1 MSDPCYKQFMDERI
15 LNPFS
20 VADRLYG
27 EGAYAKLKNA
37 HVLVIGLG
45 GVGSWCAE
53 MLVRAGVGK
62 LTVVDPDDICHSN
75 VNRQLFALHSVVGKS
90 KVALASERLR
100 DINPNLEINAVA
112 DFFNA
117 DSAEAILTDRPDI
130 MIDAIDRV
138 KNKVLLYNISKEK
151 NIPLVMVG
159 ASGGKT
165 DPTQIRVADLGK
177 SAYDPLLMQVRRTLK
192 RQGVYKGRKNLGV
205 TVIYSDERIR
215 YPDGQGGLCETPP
228 PGSIQKLDCHG
239 ALGSLG
245 ILTSSFGIQT
255 AWAALQILLGLEAK
269 TAAVNPGLPDKLV
282 DSKND

>member
-1 MSDPCYKQFMDERI
+1 MNADMEQNDPATTSH
-15 LNPFS
+15 NPFQ

-27 EGAYAKLKNA
+27 DGTYAKLKDSHA
-37 HVLVIGLG
+37 LVIGLG

-53 MLVRAGVGK
+53 LLARAGVGT
-62 LTVVDPDDICHSN
+62 LTLIDPDDICHSN
-75 VNRQLFALHSVVGKS
+75 VNRQLFALNSVVGKA
-90 KVALASERLR
+90 KVALARDRLL
-100 DINPNLEINAVA
+100 DINPELKIHTIQ
-112 DFFNA
+112 DFFNE
-117 DSAEAILTDRPDI
+117 DSAEAVLQLGPTI

-138 KNKVLLYNISKEK
+138 KNKVLLFKLSKEK

-192 RQGVYKGRKNLGV
+192 RQGIYKGRKNLGV

-215 YPDGQGGLCETPP
+215 YPDGKGGLCQTPP

-245 ILTSSFGIQT
+245 LLTSSFGIQA

-269 TAAVNPGLPDKLV
+269 TAPVNPGLPDKA
-282 DSKND
+282 DSDDE